1 MNKTLKMRKAT
12 TILAF
17 LGIVLMMASCGS
29 IKTMQNKHNEERYQ
43 ISPNPMEVH
52 ADRVIVTING
62 NIPENYFQKNAV
74 VYLQPVLTWETG
86 EVILSPMNLKGSKVD
101 GNGKTIEKGSGGR
114 FVYKDTVAYR
124 QGMESAKLFLN
135 PIAYKA
141 SEVNEANATW
151 SEAME
156 NPGAIK
162 LGNVKITEGIN
173 STSNRVDIRGD
184 LSIAPSNYNV
194 RTDEIMAT
202 DVYFTVNMSEVN
214 WNNKLNKQMDAK
226 KNYESMK
233 SYIINNQVPRQI
245 FVNAWASPEGE
256 ETFNIG
262 LSKKRAEAVVNLVDK
277 MLTEALTER
286 AKIEN
291 IKKTDI
297 QKYVEDAKQD
307 VVITSSAKGEDWE
320 NFLRLV
326 EGSSLRE
333 KNTVINV
340 VKSQPDRI
348 RREQEIRNMSV
359 IFNQIESEILPTLR
373 RGEIAFNFSG
383 VQKTEQEVA
392 RMAITNPD
400 NLTFDEL
407 MYAASLTHNYAS
419 KLQIYTAA
427 TERFASEWAGW
438 NNAGA
443 VALYLNQLEDSKRFL
458 ETADKLSPNN
468 GMILANLSL
477 MALAYKDVELADEY
491 VKRAIEAGNEQAEMN
506 QAIILIKQA
515 KYEEAAEQLD
525 GRKCTYNLALLQLLT
540 GNTGNAIRTLDCC
553 MDQTSEVHYLRAVCY
568 ARLDDVPG
576 LLKNLR
582 EACQQEPAYKYQAK
596 HDLEF
601 RRYQSL
607 IEFQDVVNN

>member
-1 MNKTLKMRKAT
+1 
-12 TILAF
+12 
-17 LGIVLMMASCGS
+17 
-29 IKTMQNKHNEERYQ
+29 
-43 ISPNPMEVH
+43 
-52 ADRVIVTING
+52 
-62 NIPENYFQKNAV
+62 
-74 VYLQPVLTWETG
+74 
-86 EVILSPMNLKGSKVD
+86 
-101 GNGKTIEKGSGGR
+101 
-114 FVYKDTVAYR
+114 
-124 QGMESAKLFLN
+124 
-135 PIAYKA
+135 
-141 SEVNEANATW
+141 
-151 SEAME
+151 ME

-194 RTDEIMAT
+194 KTDEIMAT

-233 SYIINNQVPRQI
+233 SYIVNNQVPRQI

-262 LSKKRAEAVVNLVDK
+262 LSKKRAEAVVNLVDR

-291 IKKTDI
+291 VKKADI

-407 MYAASLTHNYAS
+407 MYAA
-419 KLQIYTAA
+419 
-427 TERFASEWAGW
+427 
-438 NNAGA
+438 
-443 VALYLNQLEDSKRFL
+443 
-458 ETADKLSPNN
+458 
-468 GMILANLSL
+468 
-477 MALAYKDVELADEY
+477 
-491 VKRAIEAGNEQAEMN
+491 
-506 QAIILIKQA
+506 
-515 KYEEAAEQLD
+515 
-525 GRKCTYNLALLQLLT
+525 
-540 GNTGNAIRTLDCC
+540 
-553 MDQTSEVHYLRAVCY
+553 
-568 ARLDDVPG
+568 
-576 LLKNLR
+576 
-582 EACQQEPAYKYQAK
+582 
-596 HDLEF
+596 
-601 RRYQSL
+601 
-607 IEFQDVVNN
+607 